1 MKTFNERLV
10 SEILMMFYC
19 PPPLTQAALGVFVV
33 LYLTSLHTQAQEN
46 AQLQIPPSLVECYND
61 SHFMNRDNR
70 LPANIETFINLIE
83 KVENSYAFNQDIRQ
97 LAVSLLHRFRQ
108 DGIQRAP
115 GVMRTVGVLPFSPTG
130 FQFPKFRILL
140 SRLIPGDAMRFPN
153 DTLTREERCSLH
165 FMLSSSV
172 DMQMRG
178 DEHQVCNKLAQYRA
192 QRLPRSAQHKPK
204 NSFVGD
210 VETID
215 NFKFNGSKRKTSHIR
230 TNAKDQEYDFG
241 WAETDFG
248 VSHDN
253 DISHCPVENGVIH
266 TDWGTV
272 ATGTLV
278 AGIAAGLQPQT
289 VQLKTL
295 LALASRRP
303 GSGQSLPQTATVNV
317 DNRWAATLA
326 GDLAEVALI
335 QMPMTGSDTASI
347 GADGAW
353 NSTVMPRWYFL
364 SQRHNV
370 EMTDAEI
377 RGGLDGLIIAMNI
390 ANWRTQAPNLK
401 LSQLLRMYYS
411 MDGVLGSNIMA
422 CNRKENF
429 PIYAPLN
436 IMTAQT
442 SAFAQVLDRE
452 IQLKVTLTPEAIAQF
467 STGASNSLTSYIPQY
482 LSDIS
487 CSVSSALPQDITDS
501 ITTMT
506 NIYVYLDMS
515 WPYEDVVDYVN
526 YILKDLNVNA
536 YASSVTLLAAAD
548 GSIIVNTTH
557 FLSDVFQMW
566 NASTHRQF
574 SPGFSLPESLRSLE
588 KLTKSYMQEEK
599 TNSSV
604 SGYSMIALMMPYMVT
619 ITDADSNYATTQ
631 LQYMSEQIPDLY
643 FIYYAGGTSNR
654 FAAFVKNPAQDLY
667 ALNIGTDIAS
677 SADPVLR
684 RIKKIPRRI
693 INPRCGSDWYTSTW
707 GTDQMSQYARPGV
720 INFYRL
726 ASNYFYGS
734 NAGRF
739 VKIQGQN
746 YLEFTV
752 CTSRWVRWPQ
762 QNLTNPEGEQSCRTV
777 QSNAFTYDL
786 TDACKDYPTIHQC
799 PPLYLSVQAA
809 EAKSGKAQT
818 VSCTEPACQTPDQ
831 VRYVIAVESLG
842 CFSDGKRLVGNFF
855 MLIVIYILR
864 QILSGPRN

>member
-1 MKTFNERLV
+1 
-10 SEILMMFYC
+10 MMFYC

-411 MDGVLGSNIMA
+411 MDRVLGSNIMA

-548 GSIIVNTTH
+548 GSTIVNTTH

-599 TNSSV
+599 KNSSV

-631 LQYMSEQIPDLY
+631 LQYMFEQIPDLY
-643 FIYYAGGTSNR
+643 FIYYAGGTINR

-809 EAKSGKAQT
+809 EAKTGKAQT

-855 MLIVIYILR
+855 MLIVISILR

>member
-1 MKTFNERLV
+1 
-10 SEILMMFYC
+10 MFYC
-19 PPPLTQAALGVFVV
+19 PSSWPQAALSVFVAV
-33 LYLTSLHTQAQEN
+33 YLTSLYTQAQEN

-61 SHFMNRDNR
+61 SYFLNRDNR
-70 LPANIETFINLIE
+70 LPANIETLINLIE
-83 KVENSYAFNQDIRQ
+83 KIENSYAFNQDMRQ

-115 GVMRTVGVLPFSPTG
+115 GVMPTVGVLPFSPTG

-140 SRLIPGDAMRFPN
+140 SRLIPGDARRFPN

-172 DMQMRG
+172 DTQVRG

-192 QRLPRSAQHKPK
+192 ERLPRDLQQKPK
-204 NSFVGD
+204 NNFIGD
-210 VETID
+210 VEMID
-215 NFKFNGSKRKTSHIR
+215 NLKLIDSKRTVSRIR
-230 TNAKDQEYDFG
+230 TNAKAQEYEFGWTESDFG
-241 WAETDFG
+241 T
-248 VSHDN
+248 SHDN
-253 DISHCPVENGVIH
+253 DVSQCPVENGVIH

-272 ATGTLV
+272 ATGTLI

-303 GSGQSLPQTATVNV
+303 GLVQNLPQTATVNV

-326 GDLAEVALI
+326 GDLAEVALV
-335 QMPMTGSDTASI
+335 QMPVTSTETASI
-347 GADGAW
+347 GANGAW
-353 NSTVMPRWYFL
+353 NSSVIPRWYFL
-364 SQRHNV
+364 SQRQNM
-370 EMTDAEI
+370 EITDAEI

-411 MDGVLGSNIMA
+411 MDGVLGSEVMA

-429 PIYAPLN
+429 PTYAPLN
-436 IMTAQT
+436 VMIAQT

-452 IQLKVTLTPEAIAQF
+452 IQLKVTLAPEAIAQF
-467 STGASNSLTSYIPQY
+467 STEASNSLTSYIPQY
-482 LSDIS
+482 LNDVS

-501 ITTMT
+501 ITIMT
-506 NIYVYLDMS
+506 NVYVYLDMS

-526 YILKDLNVNA
+526 YILKDLNINA
-536 YASSVTLLAAAD
+536 YASSITLLAAAD
-548 GSIIVNTTH
+548 GSVIVNTTN
-557 FLSDVFQMW
+557 FLSDVFQTW

-574 SPGFSLPESLRSLE
+574 SPGFNLPEALRSLE
-588 KLTKSYMQEEK
+588 KLTKTYMQEEK

-604 SGYSMIALMMPYMVT
+604 GGFSMVALMMPYMAT
-619 ITDADSNYATTQ
+619 LSDGDSNYATTQ
-631 LQYMSEQIPDLY
+631 LQYMTEQIPDLY
-643 FIYYAGGTSNR
+643 FIYYAGGTTNR

-667 ALNIGTDIAS
+667 ALNVGTNVAS

-734 NAGRF
+734 NTGRF
-739 VKIQGQN
+739 VKIQAQN
-746 YLEFTV
+746 YLEFIV
-752 CTSRWVRWPQ
+752 CTSRWVKWPQ

-777 QSNAFTYDL
+777 QSNTFTYDL
-786 TDACKDYPTIHQC
+786 TNACKDYPTIHQC
-799 PPLYLSVQAA
+799 PALYLSVQAS
-809 EAKSGKAQT
+809 EATSGKAQT
-818 VSCTEPACQTPDQ
+818 VSCTEAACQTPDQ
-831 VRYVIAVESLG
+831 ARYVIAVENLG
-842 CFSDGKRLVGNFF
+842 CFSSGKRLVGSFLV
-855 MLIVIYILR
+855 LILMSILR
-864 QILSGPRN
+864 QILIVT

>member
-467 STGASNSLTSYIPQY
+467 STGASNSLTSYIP
-482 LSDIS
+482 LMDRRLDCLKPSEDIFTRTS
-487 CSVSSALPQDITDS
+487 ILTDLY
-501 ITTMT
+501 IF
-506 NIYVYLDMS
+506 LDTAWS
-515 WPYEDVVDYVN
+515 YRIVENYVN
-526 YILKDLNVNA
+526 YVVQRMNIRP
-536 YASSVTLLAAAD
+536 YGSSVTLLTASGASLLANQSY
-548 GSIIVNTTH
+548 SIIDFFKQWNFETH
-557 FLSDVFQMW
+557 SQ
-566 NASTHRQF
+566 AK
-574 SPGFSLPESLRSLE
+574 PGFSLPTILSKATELTHGLFEIESKRNSLGLRSLIMLLMPSPLAYVNE
-588 KLTKSYMQEEK
+588 HDFDYCQRYLDFLYRTK
-599 TNSSV
+599 
-604 SGYSMIALMMPYMVT
+604 
-619 ITDADSNYATTQ
+619 
-631 LQYMSEQIPDLY
+631 PDIN
-643 FIYYAGGTSNR
+643 FIYYSGGVLVR
-654 FAAFVKNPAQDLY
+654 FKSYVKDPRTDLF
-667 ALNIGTDIAS
+667 LLDSERDVEVS
-677 SADPVLR
+677 SLPVVQ
-684 RIKKIPRRI
+684 RIKNEPRRI
-693 INPRCGSDWYTSTW
+693 TSPCSMHFNGSRHH
-707 GTDQMSQYARPGV
+707 QQQVKQYLPLGFV
-720 INFYRL
+720 NFYKIAANNFFTPGYMRYIKIKAL
-726 ASNYFYGS
+726 SRTA
-734 NAGRF
+734 F
-739 VKIQGQN
+739 VI
-746 YLEFTV
+746 
-752 CTSRWVRWPQ
+752 CTSRRNSWPYR
-762 QNLTNPEGEQSCRTV
+762 NTISSSPSTEQECL
-777 QSNAFTYDL
+777 QISNNVFSYDL
-786 TDACKDYPTIHQC
+786 TDLCLSYQIKHEC
-799 PPLYLSVQAA
+799 PPLFLSVQAQA
-809 EAKSGKAQT
+809 FADSSQIMCEEEECLSLQQTQFLLITNNLDCSNQGQQLLKSI
-818 VSCTEPACQTPDQ
+818 EL
-831 VRYVIAVESLG
+831 I
-842 CFSDGKRLVGNFF
+842 LVTTFLNIKN
-855 MLIVIYILR
+855 LYK
-864 QILSGPRN
+864 